1 LFEVRFGLVREEAV
15 VGQVG
20 SVRGKRSLK
29 RKQKCKQERGRSP
42 QEAVGVLWMVIDEAK
57 SSMHD
62 PLTTSEE
69 KRHWAKVLTDTVGV
83 LNKAYENLGEKS
95 LEDEDLGSLL
105 ARIPRPMQ
113 AKIARRALICRRI
126 SSEIGCSATW
136 VLRLHSLK
144 S

>member
-1 LFEVRFGLVREEAV
+1 LFTVLICGLVDEKPV

-20 SVRGKRSLK
+20 SVKDRRKLKQK
-29 RKQKCKQERGRSP
+29 RKLKERSP
-42 QEAVGVLWMVIDEAK
+42 REAVGVLWLVIDEAQ

-62 PLTTSEE
+62 PLTTSDE
-69 KRHWAKVLTDTVGV
+69 KRSWAKVLTDTVGV
-83 LNKAYENLGEKS
+83 LNKAYANLGEKS

-113 AKIARRALICRRI
+113 AKIARRALICRRV
-126 SSEIGCSATW
+126 SFEIGCSATW
-136 VLRLHSLK
+136 VLRRHLLK

>member
-1 LFEVRFGLVREEAV
+1 LVEKKSV

-20 SVRGKRSLK
+20 SVKGKR
-29 RKQKCKQERGRSP
+29 RPKQKRERSP
-42 QEAVGVLWMVIDEAK
+42 GEMVGVLWMVIDEAK
-57 SSMHD
+57 SSMYD

-69 KRHWAKVLTDTVGV
+69 RRNWAKVLTDTVGV
-83 LNKAYENLGEKS
+83 LNKTLANLGEKS

-113 AKIARRALICRRI
+113 AKIARRALMCRRM

-136 VLRLHSLK
+136 VLRHRSRRA
-144 S
+144 

>member
-1 LFEVRFGLVREEAV
+1 VLICGLVDEKPV
-15 VGQVG
+15 VVQVG
-20 SVRGKRSLK
+20 SAKEK
-29 RKQKCKQERGRSP
+29 RKPKQKRKLKERSP
-42 QEAVGVLWMVIDEAK
+42 REAVGVLWLVIDEAQ

-105 ARIPRPMQ
+105 GRIPRPMQ
-113 AKIARRALICRRI
+113 VKIARRAI
-126 SSEIGCSATW
+126 T
-136 VLRLHSLK
+136 LRLEK
-144 S
+144 IFCK